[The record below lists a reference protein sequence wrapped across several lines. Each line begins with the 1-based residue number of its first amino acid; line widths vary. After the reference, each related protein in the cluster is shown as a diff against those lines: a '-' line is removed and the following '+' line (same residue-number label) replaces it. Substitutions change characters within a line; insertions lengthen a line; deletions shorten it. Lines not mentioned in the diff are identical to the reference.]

1 MTETR
6 KCKNWLTSFKDWIYP
21 RSEAP
26 ETYIV
31 WSGLFTLASVI
42 KRKVYIPKNKM
53 LGSWECYPNI
63 YVLFV
68 GPPATRKTTTMDYAD
83 ALLAEVPNIT
93 EAADSMT
100 QQVLAKRITESR
112 DCAISIRSG
121 ELGTFINPSGS
132 VMIDFLVSLFDGR
145 RKFSTDTLL
154 RNVEFATDPCVNM
167 IAATTPIWIANNLSE
182 LMVGGGLTSRTMLI
196 FEEDLR
202 RRQLFYEELDYEYL
216 DKVHKN
222 LVQDLVHISTNIAGQ
237 FKFTEDAKGYAEEW
251 YKGLKMPEDYRLVGY
266 YGRKH
271 VHLFKVAMLVRLSYS
286 DELLITQADLSHALK
301 LLETVEKKLS
311 FAYQS
316 VGKNPYTSELD
327 AILDYIRVKG
337 KVSRKDLLSRFYQAA
352 PPAML
357 LELIGA
363 LMSMEKI
370 AIDPTNGAYT
380 FVAPKRPPN
389 ITDLPLP

>member
-1 MTETR
+1 MTEPR
-6 KCKNWLTSFKDWIYP
+6 KCKNWLSSYMDWIKP

-26 ETYIV
+26 LTYID
-31 WSGLFTLASVI
+31 WSGLFALASVI
-42 KRKVYIPKNKM
+42 KRRVYIPKNKM

-83 ALLAEVPNIT
+83 ILLAEVPNVV

-112 DCAISIRSG
+112 DCAVSIRSG

-145 RKFSTDTLL
+145 RKFSTDTLM
-154 RNVEFATDPCVNM
+154 RNVEFSTAPCVNL

-182 LMVGGGLTSRTMLI
+182 LMVGGGLTSRTI
-196 FEEDLR
+196 CIYEEDLR

-216 DKVHKN
+216 DKIYQG
-222 LVQDLVHISTNIAGQ
+222 LVQDLVHISTNIAGE
-237 FKFTEDAKGYAEEW
+237 FKFTDDAKGFAEEW

-286 DELLITQADLSHALK
+286 DELLITKNDLTHALK
-301 LLETVEKKLS
+301 LLEIVEKKLS
-311 FAYQS
+311 NVYQS

-327 AILDYIRVKG
+327 AILEYVKVKG
-337 KVSRKDLLSRFYQAA
+337 RVSRKELLSRFYQAA

-357 LELIGA
+357 IELVAA
-363 LMSMEKI
+363 LMSMGKI
-370 AIDPTNGAYT
+370 AVDPVT
-380 FVAPKRPPN
+380 
-389 ITDLPLP
+389 TDYIYPHHAINLTDQRL

>member
-1 MTETR
+1 MTEHQR
-6 KCKNWLTSFKDWIYP
+6 KCENWLTSFKDWVYP

-26 ETYIV
+26 ETYII
-31 WSGLFTLASVI
+31 WSGLFALASSI
-42 KRKVYIPKNKM
+42 KRRVFIPKNKL

-83 ALLAEVPNIT
+83 NLLAEVPNVI

-112 DCAISIRSG
+112 DCSISIRSG

-145 RKFSTDTLL
+145 RKFSTDTLI
-154 RNVEFATDPCVNM
+154 RNIEFATDPCVNM

-202 RRQLFYEELDYEYL
+202 RKQLFYEELDYDFL
-216 DKVHKN
+216 DKVRKN
-222 LVQDLVHISTNIAGQ
+222 LVQDLIHISTNLAGQ
-237 FKFTEDAKGYAEEW
+237 FRFTDAAKDFAEGW
-251 YKGLKMPEDYRLVGY
+251 YRALKMPEDYRLVGY

-286 DELLITQADLSHALK
+286 DELLITEEDLKHALK
-301 LLETVEKKLS
+301 LLETVERKLS
-311 FAYQS
+311 LAYQS
-316 VGKNPYTSELD
+316 VGKNPYTAELD
-327 AILDYIRVKG
+327 AILEFIKTKG
-337 KVSRKDLLSRFYQAA
+337 KVSRKELLSRFYQAA

-363 LMSMEKI
+363 LMNMGKI
-370 AIDPTNGAYT
+370 SLDPTNGD
-380 FVAPKRPPN
+380 FIFSKQHKK
-389 ITDLPLP
+389 DLTEIER